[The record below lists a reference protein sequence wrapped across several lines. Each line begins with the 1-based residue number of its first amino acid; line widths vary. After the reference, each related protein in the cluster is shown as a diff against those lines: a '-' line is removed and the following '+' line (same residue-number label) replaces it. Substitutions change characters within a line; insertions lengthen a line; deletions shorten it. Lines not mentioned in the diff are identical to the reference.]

1 MCSCDHVACLLP
13 IIYHL
18 IFHHCTHPKGEGRF
32 TLDAFIKDL
41 REERLYD
48 DEDETYAGY
57 VETINEYVASGT
69 LIAVMMADDVM
80 NYGDFGWDS
89 CDPKPLALNLMGA
102 ELKGMFPDLPVWIR
116 LDPTDLKERY
126 DDTTYIVPSHP
137 SCMRSCRKPSNIDAA
152 VAQYLYNV
160 DDPESARSYAL
171 EQKAA
176 ADALGIDIV
185 CGLNIANGG
194 EYFVKWYCV

>member
-1 MCSCDHVACLLP
+1 M
-13 IIYHL
+13 
-18 IFHHCTHPKGEGRF
+18 
-32 TLDAFIKDL
+32 DAFITDL
-41 REERLYD
+41 RDRLYD

-80 NYGDFGWDS
+80 NYGNFGWDR
-89 CDPKPLALNLMGA
+89 CDPKPLGLNLMGA
-102 ELKGMFPDLPVWIR
+102 ELKSMFPDLPVWIR

-126 DDTTYIVPSHP
+126 DDTTYFVPSHP
-137 SCMRSCRKPSNIDAA
+137 SCMRDPSCRRPSNIDAA

-160 DDPESARSYAL
+160 DDPQTAREYAL

-194 EYFVKWYCV
+194 EYFEVILLCLRLCNRNEDSVAHLASLVFQR